1 MNLFWFLLASL
12 AFIQCYFIA
21 SIFVEIEYL
30 PPTQIS
36 DIYIFAMLW
45 CKALIFQTYTIR
57 SYRNLNG
64 LRHRVAK
71 IWGLLN
77 LTLWKKIN
85 SFVTIFCLCN
95 VPLCH
100 RYNKNVMSFF
110 FNVNNEGLSMKNNR
124 RIG

>member
-64 LRHRVAK
+64 LRHRAGCKDMGIIKFNFVEK
-71 IWGLLN
+71 NQLFCDNFLLVQCA
-77 LTLWKKIN
+77 T
-85 SFVTIFCLCN
+85 
-95 VPLCH
+95 VPQIQQKCH
-100 RYNKNVMSFF
+100 VF
-110 FNVNNEGLSMKNNR
+110 LL
-124 RIG
+124 